1 MRPALFHLF
10 KKSPFKPLMEHMSK
24 SMECVSLLRPM
35 FDALKEKDYEKL
47 QKIADEVFKL
57 EHEADLI
64 KNEIRDNLPRKIFLP
79 VDRTDFLVYLAEQ
92 DALPDKV
99 EDIAVLLTLK
109 KLEIPETIKE
119 GLYELVDRVLHCVNL
134 ASKLTEEFDRLLE
147 ASFGEKE
154 AEKVIELANELDYS
168 EWRADKKQYE
178 VAKVLLELENDITP
192 VTCMLWFNIFKEL
205 GALANHAE
213 KLGKRLRLML
223 SKA

>member
-1 MRPALFHLF
+1 MRPALWHLF
-10 KKSPFKPLMEHMSK
+10 KKSPFKPLREHMSK
-24 SMECVSLLRPM
+24 SMECASQLKPM
-35 FDALKEKDYEKL
+35 FDALLEGDYEKL
-47 QKIADEVFKL
+47 QRIADEVFKL

-92 DALPDKV
+92 DAIPDKV

-109 KLEIPETIKE
+109 KLVIPEAIRSS
-119 GLYELVDRVLHCVNL
+119 LYELIDRVLHCLNL
-134 ASKLTEEFDRLLE
+134 AYKLTEEFDRLLE
-147 ASFGEKE
+147 ASFGDKE
-154 AEKVIELANELDYS
+154 AEKVIQIADELDYS

-178 VAKVLLELENDITP
+178 VAKILLELENQISP

-213 KLGKRLRLML
+213 RLGKRLRLML